1 MELAR
6 PYAAAFA
13 SRFLLMLQYRAAAL
27 AGFATQC
34 WWGAIKVMIY
44 LAFFAAAPSAA
55 AEAPMTLAQV
65 ITYTWL
71 AQALLALTPWS
82 ADPEIALAVR
92 TGGVAYDRLRPLDT
106 YVLWYVRG
114 AAWMASRAVPRAA
127 LMLLAAGLVLPLL
140 GLSDWAWKPP
150 ATFAA
155 AAFFLVSL
163 PLALALSAAFLMIV
177 NVVVAA
183 TLTDR
188 GPNVLFNALIIVFS
202 GNLLPLALY
211 PDWARTAL
219 LVQPFAGMLDIPLRL
234 YVGEL
239 EGAAAFGG
247 LALQAFWT
255 LVLVVFGRWA
265 LSRVMRRLEVQ
276 GG

>member
-1 MELAR
+1 MDAVR
-6 PYAAAFA
+6 PYAAAFT

-34 WWGAIKVMIY
+34 WWGGIKVMIY
-44 LAFFAAAPSAA
+44 SAFFAAAPAA
-55 AEAPMTLAQV
+55 AAGAPMSLTQV

-106 YVLWYVRG
+106 YALWYVRG

-127 LMLLAAGLVLPLL
+127 LMLLAAGVVLPLI
-140 GLSDWAWKPP
+140 GLPDWAWKPP

-155 AAFFLVSL
+155 AALFAVAL

-239 EGAAAFGG
+239 SGAAAAGG

-255 LVLVVFGRWA
+255 LTLIALGRWA